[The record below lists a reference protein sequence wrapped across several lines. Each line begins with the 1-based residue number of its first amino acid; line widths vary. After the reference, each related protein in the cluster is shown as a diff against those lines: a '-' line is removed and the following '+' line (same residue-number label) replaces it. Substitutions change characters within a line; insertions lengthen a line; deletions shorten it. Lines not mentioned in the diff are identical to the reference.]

1 MSGDFGV
8 SLIWFIA
15 CSCFIIASSA
25 ASLSTLAWLNNT
37 VISEFIAFAMF
48 IPICSMPLRM
58 ASSHLQAS
66 AACVLLESCSSFKIL
81 SSLLRV
87 FHSFS
92 RDFWSLSRASFIV
105 KFRLLIAI
113 TILSMS
119 LLFILSCGSG
129 IHVACDFARHFAGA
143 VEWDA
148 FDVLDTVESE
158 SVGSSWAFSC
168 PSGSFLEL
176 LGSSSN
182 ASWGLMCRHHFC
194 DDMTAWAGLV
204 RFRGGVLAPVP
215 VQGHQGASPGSQRHR
230 HLSMVT
236 PFVCF
241 S

>member
-8 SLIWFIA
+8 SLVWFIM
-15 CSCFIIASSA
+15 CSCFIITSSA
-25 ASLSTLAWLNNT
+25 ALLSTLARLDNA

-58 ASSHLQAS
+58 ASSRLRAS
-66 AACVLLESCSSFKIL
+66 AACVLLESRSSFKIL
-81 SSLLRV
+81 SSLLGV
-87 FHSFS
+87 SHLFS

-113 TILSMS
+113 TILSTS

-129 IHVACDFARHFAGA
+129 ICVTCDLARRFAGT

-148 FDVLDTVESE
+148 FDVLDAAESE

-176 LGSSSN
+176 LGSLSN
-182 ASWGLMCRHHFC
+182 ASWGF
-194 DDMTAWAGLV
+194 DAWSSFL
-204 RFRGGVLAPVP
+204 
-215 VQGHQGASPGSQRHR
+215 
-230 HLSMVT
+230 
-236 PFVCF
+236 
-241 S
+241 